1 MRKFVLILISLV
13 ILFLIAIAIYKSYT
27 PNSEIQ
33 KTASVSAEAS
43 TISTALA
50 ETVPVTVANETAN
63 YSSTTTA
70 NETSNSSTTTAAG
83 EISNSS
89 TTTAATEAVESTTQE
104 VDINLPTLKLS
115 IYEGPVVVQDS
126 GMAYYRVEARVTG
139 NPAPYIKFSRDD
151 SGGVW
156 GKNRAQ
162 INLNNGESYDLV
174 VTAVN
179 SIGAVKKHIVLTWSQ

>member
-13 ILFLIAIAIYKSYT
+13 ILFLIAIAVYKSYT

-33 KTASVSAEAS
+33 KTAAVSAETSA
-43 TISTALA
+43 ISTSLP
-50 ETVPVTVANETAN
+50 ETVQTTAVDETA
-63 YSSTTTA
+63 
-70 NETSNSSTTTAAG
+70 NSSTTTAVDETA
-83 EISNSS
+83 NSS
-89 TTTAATEAVESTTQE
+89 TTTASTETVESTTQE

-126 GMAYYRVEARVTG
+126 GMVYYRVEARVTG
-139 NPAPYIKFSRDD
+139 NPAPFIKFSRDD